1 MQVVPTG
8 WTAEEREPVR
18 NIVGSTQVS
27 WKKQLDSSIRL
38 FTIGVSTIG
47 GLDAIASEGE
57 ISSDWNKY
65 YYFNESDNLLGMNY
79 ERKLQQPIGGV
90 SQAVA
95 EVDLDNISGRYTPRY
110 MGGNGELFTAMLPRR
125 PIILN
130 AGFNYDGVDQM
141 IPQFVGITTKNPET
155 SIREHQTR
163 LEAADFINFLANKYV
178 DNESMFTSLRS
189 DEVIENILSGLG
201 FATAQYDLDTGI
213 NLIPFGIFKKGDKFS
228 DIINKIVQ
236 AEYGQFYQDEEGR
249 LRFENRQH
257 WDSSPYTNVQRVI
270 LTNQVLEAR
279 APNLDHIINVVEV
292 KSKPRAKQPSQIIHQ
307 SQMGKEI
314 AANDTLEFFISY
326 DDPILQVVTPTYNGT
341 SSFYTFNSSS
351 SGDGTDY
358 SSSVTLTIY
367 NFAQASKLV
376 FTNTTSNVLYLTQLQ
391 ITGRPAKVYDDI
403 YYRQEDDS
411 SVTAY
416 EERPY
421 IIENDYIQS
430 GSWAESF
437 AQMVLND
444 YAEPENLQEITIR
457 AIPELQMG
465 DLISW
470 QGRYWRIFGIKS
482 RIDKSIGFVQDLSM
496 LQRTIT
502 TYFRIG
508 ISTIGGAD
516 KIAP

>member
-1 MQVVPTG
+1 MLGVPTG
-8 WTAEEREPVR
+8 FTAEEKDEVR
-18 NIVGSTQVS
+18 NIVGSAQVS
-27 WKKQLDSSIRL
+27 WKKQLNSSARL

-47 GLDAIASEGE
+47 GNDMIASAGE
-57 ISSDWNKY
+57 VTSDWNNY
-65 YYFNESDNLLGMNY
+65 YYFDESDQLLGMNY
-79 ERKLQQPIGGV
+79 ERKLQEPIGGI

-95 EVDLDNISGRYTPRY
+95 EVELDNITGRYTPRY
-110 MGGNGELFTAMLPRR
+110 MGGSGELFTAMLPRR

-130 AGFNYDGVDQM
+130 AGFNYNGIDQM

-155 SIREHQTR
+155 SIRERQTR
-163 LEAADFINFLANKYV
+163 LEAADFVNYLSNKFV

-189 DEVIENILSGLG
+189 DQVIENILSGLG

-213 NLIPFGIFKKGDKFS
+213 NLIPFGIFKKGQKFS
-228 DIINKIVQ
+228 DIINQIAQ
-236 AEYGQFYQDEEGR
+236 AEYGHFYQDEEGR

-257 WDSSPYTNVQRVI
+257 WDSSPYTDVQRVI
-270 LTNQVLEAR
+270 STSMVIDAK

-292 KSKPRAKQPSQIIHQ
+292 KAKPRAKQPNQLVWKLSSSIEVPASSTITQFI
-307 SQMGKEI
+307 
-314 AANDTLEFFISY
+314 EF
-326 DDPILQVVTPTYNGT
+326 DDPMLSVDAPVFVGNTQSDGNGT
-341 SSFYTFNSSS
+341 DATSSLNVGIYAFTTSAKLTITNSSS
-351 SGDGTDY
+351 SPVFITAM
-358 SSSVTLTIY
+358 TLY
-367 NFAQASKLV
+367 
-376 FTNTTSNVLYLTQLQ
+376 
-391 ITGRPAKVYDDI
+391 GRPAKVYTDI

-421 IIENDYIQS
+421 VIENDYIQS
-430 GSWAESF
+430 ESWAESF

-482 RIDKSIGFVQDLSM
+482 RIDKSIGFVQDLTM

-502 TYFRIG
+502 SYFRIG
-508 ISTIGGAD
+508 ISTIGGTD
-516 KIAP
+516 SIAP